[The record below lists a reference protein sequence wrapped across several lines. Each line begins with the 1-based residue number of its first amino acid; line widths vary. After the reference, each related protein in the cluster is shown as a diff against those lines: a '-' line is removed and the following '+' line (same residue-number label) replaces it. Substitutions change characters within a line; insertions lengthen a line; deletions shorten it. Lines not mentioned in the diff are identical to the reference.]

1 MLKAIRD
8 NIFVKLDDAPEN
20 SSLLIS
26 LTDINPVTG
35 VVVDCGPGVYTDS
48 GTFIDMIVEV
58 GDRVLFT
65 NNATNN
71 PIEHDGEK
79 LYAMKPEH
87 IYGIIK

>member
-8 NIFVKLDDAPEN
+8 NIFVKLDDAPEK

-48 GTFIDMIVEV
+48 GTFIDIAYIVR
-58 GDRVLFT
+58 DIIP
-65 NNATNN
+65 NIKII
-71 PIEHDGEK
+71 IEKDNGFC
-79 LYAMKPEH
+79 
-87 IYGIIK
+87 